1 MTTDQLKAA
10 DAIRR
15 LAGTDALGEDAVVLG
30 SGLGRFGETLTL
42 RAEIAYE
49 DIPQFPRST
58 VSGHRG
64 RLLVGDLPNGRPIL
78 CMQGRMHYYEGY
90 SAAQIALPV
99 RTLHALGVER
109 MLMTNAAGGIHPD
122 FKPGDLMRIDD
133 HINLTGC
140 NPLIGPND
148 DTLGPRFP
156 DMSRAWD
163 PALGEHLQRAGERSG
178 VPLQRGVYV
187 QVTGPS
193 FETPAEIRMLGRLG
207 ADAVGMST
215 VPEAITARHLGVRI
229 AGISLITNYAAGLQ
243 PNQTL
248 TLEEAMEEAAA
259 AYERLRDLL
268 LAYYDQ
274 DPPSEDITP

>member
-1 MTTDQLKAA
+1 MSEHQHAA
-10 DAIRR
+10 QAIRR
-15 LAGTDALGEDAVVLG
+15 FVGRAPLGEDAIILG
-30 SGLGRFGETLTL
+30 SGLGRFAETLRL

-49 DIPQFPRST
+49 QIPHFPRST

-64 RLLVGDLPNGRPIL
+64 RLLLGELPNGRSLL

-99 RTLHALGVER
+99 RTLHALGVKR
-109 MLMTNAAGGIHPD
+109 LMMTNAAGGIHPQLT
-122 FKPGDLMRIDD
+122 PGDLMRIDD
-133 HINLTGC
+133 HINLTGR
-140 NPLIGPND
+140 NPLIGDND
-148 DTLGPRFP
+148 ENIGPRFP

-163 PALGEHLQRAGERSG
+163 PALGEHLQRASERSG
-178 VPLQRGVYV
+178 VSLRRGVYV

-248 TLEEAMEEAAA
+248 TLEETMQEAAA
-259 AYERLRDLL
+259 AFERLRDLL
-268 LAYYDQ
+268 LAYYDDEAVSQ
-274 DPPSEDITP
+274 DITP